1 MYSLV
6 VPVVP
11 PGSPIGIIAGAVAA
25 VVVVIIVIVI
35 IAVFVMRR
43 RNRYSHLILC
53 KSRLL
58 PGSIL
63 NGRNEMVNFIIFLKF
78 YKTPCH
84 LGGP

>member
-6 VPVVP
+6 VPVDP
-11 PGSPIGIIAGAVAA
+11 PGPPIGIIAGAVAA

-35 IAVFVMRR
+35 IAVFVKRR

-58 PGSIL
+58 QHQAAS
-63 NGRNEMVNFIIFLKF
+63 
-78 YKTPCH
+78 
-84 LGGP
+84 